1 MIKNDWQLRVTIRR
15 IRDFEDALF
24 ELKEL
29 PIAPEKPW
37 LRGAQEESLQSE
49 LERLRKQVEEYELLK
64 SGKVNLPGPEVIQQ
78 VPELLIKTRIS
89 KGLNQED
96 LARRLGVTKQCIQQY
111 EQSNYAHV
119 TISVAQKIMQTLM
132 EVREGQP
139 DYGSDREPESRL
151 DNSTKPKKRAK
162 TRQPAVERES
172 SSDKSVSPQR
182 STKRR
187 QDDSQACELP
197 ATQDAN

>member
-29 PIAPEKPW
+29 PIAPEQPW

-96 LARRLGVTKQCIQQY
+96 PARRLGVTKQCIQQY

-119 TISVAQKIMQTLM
+119 TISEAQKIMQTLM

-162 TRQPAVERES
+162 TRQPAVERKS
-172 SSDKSVSPQR
+172 SSEKSVSTQR

-187 QDDSQACELP
+187 QDDSQA
-197 ATQDAN
+197 

>member
-29 PIAPEKPW
+29 PIASEQPW

-187 QDDSQACELP
+187 QDDSQA
-197 ATQDAN
+197 